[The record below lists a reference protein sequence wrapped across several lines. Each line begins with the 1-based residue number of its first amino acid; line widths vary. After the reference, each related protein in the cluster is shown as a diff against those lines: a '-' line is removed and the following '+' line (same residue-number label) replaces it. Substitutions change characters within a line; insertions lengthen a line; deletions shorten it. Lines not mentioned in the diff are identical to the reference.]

1 MKTINKNKKAYFE
14 YQILDEY
21 VAGIQ
26 LKGSEIKP
34 IKNNQ
39 ASIKESYCYIK
50 DGEVFIT
57 GMHVPV
63 ETTAMYK
70 HDTTRVR
77 KLLLNKKEIEKIE
90 GELSQKGLTMVPLS
104 INLTSTGLIK
114 VKLGIGKGKKL
125 YDKRE
130 SIKLKDQERDTQR
143 KFK

>member
-26 LKGSEIKP
+26 LIGSEIKP
-34 IKNNQ
+34 IKNNG
-39 ASIKESYCYIK
+39 ASIKEAYCYVK
-50 DGEVFIT
+50 DGEAFIS

-63 ETTAMYK
+63 DKNSTWAHEP
-70 HDTTRVR
+70 TRVR
-77 KLLLNKKEIEKIE
+77 KLLLNKKEIKKIE
-90 GELSQKGLTMVPLS
+90 AEISQKGLTMIALS
-104 INLTSTGLIK
+104 INLTDTGLIK
-114 VKLGIGKGKKL
+114 LKLGIGKGKKL

-130 SIKLKDQERDTQR
+130 SIKLRDQERDSQR